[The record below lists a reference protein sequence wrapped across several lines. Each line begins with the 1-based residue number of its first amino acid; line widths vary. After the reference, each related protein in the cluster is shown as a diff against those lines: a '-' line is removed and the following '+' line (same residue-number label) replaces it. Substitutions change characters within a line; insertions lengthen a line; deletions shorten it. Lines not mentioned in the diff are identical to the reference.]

1 MRIILFGPPG
11 AGKGTQAKRL
21 VELYGTP
28 QLSTGDMLREHIKSG
43 TALGKKVEAV
53 MQAGGLVSDDIVI
66 AMIADRISQPDCKNG
81 FLLDGFP
88 RTMAQ
93 GHALDAMLKERGEA
107 IDVVVGIDCPDEIVR
122 DRAVYRRSCGNCG
135 AIYHLQSMPPKVAD
149 TCDRCGHVGL
159 THRADDTLEKVNNR
173 LEKFHAET
181 APLKALYGKI
191 LETVDGTANPDAVT
205 TAIGVVLSRVK
216 RKKKVGAMSLLVSAY
231 GETASA
237 KPAKKAA
244 SKKVAKKATKK
255 VAKIAKKPAAK
266 KAAKRTVAKKAVAKK
281 AAKKVAK
288 KAVATTKKSAAKK
301 PAAKKAATKKVAKA
315 AKKAGKS
322 APAKKVAKKAAAKKP
337 AKKAAVTKTKSVTAR

>member
-21 VELYGTP
+21 VDLYGTP
-28 QLSTGDMLREHIKSG
+28 QLSTGDMLREHIKTG

-66 AMIADRISQPDCKNG
+66 AMIADRISKPDCKKG

-107 IDVVVGIDCPDEIVR
+107 IDVVIGIDCPDAVVR

-135 AIYHLQSMPPKVAD
+135 AIYHLQSMAPKVAD

-159 THRADDTLEKVNNR
+159 THRADDTLDKVNNR

-181 APLKALYGKI
+181 APLKALYGTI
-191 LETVDGTANPDAVT
+191 LETVDGTQSPDTVT

-231 GETASA
+231 GDTSA
-237 KPAKKAA
+237 KPAKKA
-244 SKKVAKKATKK
+244 KKKATKK
-255 VAKIAKKPAAK
+255 VAEIAKKPAAK
-266 KAAKRTVAKKAVAKK
+266 KAAKKTAAKKAVVKK

-301 PAAKKAATKKVAKA
+301 PAAKKAATKKVAKV

-322 APAKKVAKKAAAKKP
+322 APAKKAAKKAPAKKP